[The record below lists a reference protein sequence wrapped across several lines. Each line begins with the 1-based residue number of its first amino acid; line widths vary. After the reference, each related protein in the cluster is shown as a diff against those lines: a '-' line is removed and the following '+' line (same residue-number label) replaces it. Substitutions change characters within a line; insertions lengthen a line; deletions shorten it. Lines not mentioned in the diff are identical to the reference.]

1 MLREEIELKIRASTR
16 IIRCPKC
23 GYEFDLSYARTFACG
38 GCPSSAIGCQYAR
51 CPRCGHEWPL

>member
-1 MLREEIELKIRASTR
+1 MKMRASTR

-51 CPRCGHEWPL
+51 CPMCGHEWPLM